1 MATLQNAIQVSNNL
15 PQVINN
21 FPQVINNSPQVDGN
35 LTRISNGTLPNIDA
49 RSIKIQLTQ
58 INMLYTQMEQEIQKV
73 DQTQGKLNERLRK
86 GAAVIDAMV
95 NKFKG
100 LVANMLNFENLK
112 VVISLSD
119 DMASTQGRLELMNS
133 EYQKQAQAAGVVNT
147 ALTSTSAL
155 QDMIFDSA
163 QRTFSS
169 YQTTADMVTRLG
181 ADASNAF
188 SSPAEI
194 VAFTEQMNKTFGIAR
209 TSADKAATAMTE
221 VTQAMV
227 AGRLEGLGLSNILKS
242 SPAIAENIQK
252 YLEDIMN
259 IDASNISRL
268 ATEGVLTADV
278 IKNAMFYAAEETNVA
293 FASMPATWG
302 GLWQNIKTGALEAF
316 SPVLLKINEVA
327 NNERIKQ
334 MMDRIGEALQFVAGV
349 AMILM
354 DFLIASGNFIYDNW
368 HRLEPIIVAGTIALG
383 AYLAILIWTNREL
396 FIAAFMTAT
405 AAIRN
410 LWYIA
415 TTVIATFATHGFT
428 GAMLA
433 LSLAIAANPIG
444 WLIGAIVA
452 LILIFYLAVAA
463 VNYFT
468 GESYSA
474 TGLIVGAFAVAGAFI
489 MNVLFGIAE
498 IAFGVIEG
506 LYNHWMAFANFFANV
521 FNDPVGAIIHLFG
534 DFGDNILGVIEK
546 IAAALDFV
554 FGTNFASTVA
564 GWRNGLANLTNWAAE
579 EYGNGNYEKL
589 YDELDI
595 NKTLEEMGLKVERF
609 NYGDTWDSSYNWGAN
624 LFKSKDKEK
633 DNSVEEAINNALA
646 FGENNALALDDTMNK
661 GNEHSKQIADN
672 TGSMANGVTLMNDE
686 LKYMRDLAER
696 EAINRYT
703 TAEVIVDARSENH
716 INSELDIDGVID
728 RFGEKVEEVAVGLAE
743 GGGVSFV

>member
-1 MATLQNAIQVSNNL
+1 MATLQNAIQIS
-15 PQVINN
+15 
-21 FPQVINNSPQVDGN
+21 N
-35 LTRISNGTLPNIDA
+35 LTV
-49 RSIKIQLTQ
+49 QMTQ
-58 INMLYTQMEQEIQKV
+58 INMIFNQINNQAQDSVTLIDTIAGKI
-73 DQTQGKLNERLRK
+73 TGLAGKLLSLENAK
-86 GAAVIDAMV
+86 IVI
-95 NKFKG
+95 G
-100 LVANMLNFENLK
+100 
-112 VVISLSD
+112 LSD

-133 EYQKQAQAAGVVNT
+133 EYQKQAQAAGTINT

-181 ADASNAF
+181 TEAANAF
-188 SSPAEI
+188 SSPTEI
-194 VAFTEQMNKTFGIAR
+194 VAFTEQMNKAFAIAG
-209 TSADKAATAMTE
+209 TPPEAMSKI
-221 VTQAMV
+221 TQAMATGGLNGVGFDNLLKDAPV
-227 AGRLEGLGLSNILKS
+227 AVG
-242 SPAIAENIQK
+242 NIQK
-252 YLEDIMN
+252 YLEEVMN
-259 IDASNISRL
+259 IDASNIKQL
-268 ATEGVLTADV
+268 ATEGVITADV
-278 IKNAMFYAAEETNVA
+278 IKNAMFYAAEDTNAA
-293 FASMPATWG
+293 FASMPTTWRNI
-302 GLWQNIKTGALEAF
+302 WQNIQTKALQAF
-316 SPVLLKINEVA
+316 SPILLKINEIA
-327 NNERIKQ
+327 NSEKIQQ
-334 MMDRIGEALQFVAGV
+334 MIFGIGMAIELVAGWV
-349 AMILM
+349 MMLM
-354 DFLIASGNFIYDNW
+354 DLLIAVGSFIYDNW
-368 HRLEPIIVAGTIALG
+368 SLIAPIIGTITAAIVAYTIALG
-383 AYLAILIWTNREL
+383 VLKVAEMISAFWKVINTTATLIYAAAMGAGTGATWSM
-396 FIAAFMTAT
+396 IAATWGL
-405 AAIRN
+405 N
-410 LWYIA
+410 S
-415 TTVIATFATHGFT
+415 
-428 GAMLA
+428 A
-433 LSLAIAANPIG
+433 LAANPIFIIIMLVII
-444 WLIGAIVA
+444 LIGFIYA
-452 LILIFYLAVAA
+452 AVAA
-463 VNYFT
+463 FNHFAGTSV
-468 GESYSA
+468 SA
-474 TGLIVGAFAVAGAFI
+474 TGIIVGAFAVAGAFI

-595 NKTLEEMGLKVERF
+595 NKTLEELGLKVERF